1 MPQPSLHAQSEG
13 DYILGTED
21 DEVQRLGLQHLVW
34 RPRVTDAWRRAGF
47 TVGQHIADIG
57 CGPGYATVDLAGIV
71 GRTGRVTA
79 IDRSSRFLERV
90 EQRVQS
96 LALQNVDIVE
106 RDLDEAALPKLNAD
120 GAWCRWV
127 FAFLRKPR
135 ELLRSIH
142 QTLKAGGKLVIYE
155 YFDYATWRLAPPRPD
170 FEEFVQIVMKSWREN
185 GGEPDIALDL
195 VSWLPEEGFEIQELR
210 PIVDLVS
217 PADFIWQWPS
227 TFVEVGLARLVRLGH
242 IPEDRAAAVRDIFR
256 AAEQDP
262 NSRLVTPGVLEIIA
276 RRT

>member
-1 MPQPSLHAQSEG
+1 MPQPSLHAQSEV
-13 DYILGTED
+13 DYILGAED

-47 TVGQHIADIG
+47 TVGQHLADVG

-79 IDRSSRFLERV
+79 IDRSSQFLERV
-90 EQRVQS
+90 ERRVQS
-96 LALQNVDIVE
+96 LALENVDIVE

-135 ELLRSIH
+135 KLLRSIH

-155 YFDYATWRLAPPRPD
+155 YFDYATWRL
-170 FEEFVQIVMKSWREN
+170 
-185 GGEPDIALDL
+185 
-195 VSWLPEEGFEIQELR
+195 
-210 PIVDLVS
+210 
-217 PADFIWQWPS
+217 
-227 TFVEVGLARLVRLGH
+227 
-242 IPEDRAAAVRDIFR
+242 
-256 AAEQDP
+256 
-262 NSRLVTPGVLEIIA
+262 
-276 RRT
+276 